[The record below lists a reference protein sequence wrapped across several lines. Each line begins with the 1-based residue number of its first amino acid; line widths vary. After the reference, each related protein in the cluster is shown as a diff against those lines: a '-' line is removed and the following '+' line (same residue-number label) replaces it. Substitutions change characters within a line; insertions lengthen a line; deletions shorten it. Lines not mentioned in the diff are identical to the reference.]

1 MFQII
6 CYDLL
11 FPEPQLPFSFTIW
24 APFPHL
30 LNKSVPPTRA
40 VLLPL
45 QTAALA
51 GWSRRGSRAITQG
64 FQALARTPSSSSPG
78 GSLLLGTGSV
88 TVWRGL
94 KSSPY
99 CAHSK
104 VPAAGPG
111 LSVPMPGP
119 STSRLPPPPRSP
131 SARGLQPAVL
141 GALGQAPVPRR
152 PQFASV
158 M

>member
-6 CYDLL
+6 CYGLL
-11 FPEPQLPFSFTIW
+11 FPEPQLSSSFTIW

-30 LNKSVPPTRA
+30 LNKSLPPTRA

-64 FQALARTPSSSSPG
+64 FQGLARTPSSSSSSPG

-88 TVWRGL
+88 TVWRGP

-104 VPAAGPG
+104 VPAGPG
-111 LSVPMPGP
+111 LSVPAAWA
-119 STSRLPPPPRSP
+119 SHQPPHRSP
-131 SARGLQPAVL
+131 AVRGLRHRLAGGPWAS
-141 GALGQAPVPRR
+141 PSPSR